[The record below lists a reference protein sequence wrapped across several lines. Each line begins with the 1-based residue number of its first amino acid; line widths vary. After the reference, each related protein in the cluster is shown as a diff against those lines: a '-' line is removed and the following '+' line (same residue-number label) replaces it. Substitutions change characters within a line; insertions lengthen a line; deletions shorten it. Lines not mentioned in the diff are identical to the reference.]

1 MSTQRRAG
9 RFARSQRMAIVNGI
23 LMIVILIIIL
33 QIWLFT
39 ASMNAYLGGDYGILI
54 PAALV
59 SMVCL
64 GLIGGLIRYLFR
76 LED

>member
-1 MSTQRRAG
+1 MSRHHRHG

-23 LMIVILIIIL
+23 LAIVILIVIL

-39 ASMNAYLGGDYGILI
+39 ASMNAYLGGDYQILV
-54 PAALV
+54 PAAFV
-59 SMVCL
+59 SIFCL
-64 GLIGGLIRYLFR
+64 GLIGGLIWYLYR

>member
-1 MSTQRRAG
+1 MSRDRRHG

-23 LMIVILIIIL
+23 LAIVILIVIL

-39 ASMNAYLGGDYGILI
+39 ASMNAYLGGDYQILV

-59 SMVCL
+59 SIFCL
-64 GLIGGLIRYLFR
+64 GLIGGLIWYLYR